1 MTTFESSFDFD
12 MNIKIPI
19 VLKMPLLILSTIDL
33 MLALV
38 SVNYFGNLS
47 W

>member
-1 MTTFESSFDFD
+1 MTTFERNFDFD

-19 VLKMPLLILSTIDL
+19 ISKMPLLILSTIDL

-38 SVNYFGNLS
+38 SVNYFGNPS
-47 W
+47 